1 MDKKPDKW
9 TTFLRGL
16 HLTVE
21 AQRIFEIAR
30 RLREGESVN
39 SLVAKGSRPGLAGT
53 GTIKKVKRLL
63 EAGELAPL
71 LDSFGQHPFPDPH
84 IAGLEGFL
92 KGQLANEFESALS
105 ELSVERLVNDE
116 KHPEFW
122 PVSVALRS
130 SELPVAQWL
139 WAHLEGHRLSDLFHS
154 WIDTTSRL
162 LWLRKEAAVRLL
174 EQAEAA
180 TKLALVADSARTGPG
195 IRLRILLRILDWATD
210 QVEGSKAGP
219 VEMNIASG
227 SRWPYHEAALV
238 WHGPEVAV
246 GTKVEMELAQGAL
259 RQLAISWASDE
270 SIRQIM
276 TASQNADYALRELLE
291 SIEHFDPTSLEKGKC
306 IGCAEVTCD

>member
-9 TTFLRGL
+9 IIFLRGL

-21 AQRIFEIAR
+21 AQRVFEIAR

-53 GTIKKVKRLL
+53 GTIWKVKRLL

-71 LDSFGQHPFPDPH
+71 LDYFGQHPFPDPH

-92 KGQLANEFESALS
+92 KGQLANEFETALR

-122 PVSVALRS
+122 PVAVTLRS

-180 TKLALVADSARTGPG
+180 TKLALVSDSSKAGSG

-210 QVEGSKAGP
+210 QVEGSSAGP
-219 VEMNIASG
+219 VEMDIASG
-227 SRWPYHEAALV
+227 SRWPHHEAALV

-270 SIRQIM
+270 SIRQIL
-276 TASQNADYALRELLE
+276 TAIQNADYALRELLE
-291 SIEHFDPTSLEKGKC
+291 SIEHFDPTSLENGKC
-306 IGCAEVTCD
+306 IGCAEVT

>member
-1 MDKKPDKW
+1 
-9 TTFLRGL
+9 
-16 HLTVE
+16 
-21 AQRIFEIAR
+21 
-30 RLREGESVN
+30 
-39 SLVAKGSRPGLAGT
+39 LAGT

-139 WAHLEGHRLSDLFHS
+139 WAHLEGNRLSDLFQS
-154 WIDTTSRL
+154 WIDTTSHL

-174 EQAEAA
+174 EQAEATA
-180 TKLALVADSARTGPG
+180 ELALVSDAAKGGSG
-195 IRLRILLRILDWATD
+195 IRLRILLRIFDWATD
-210 QVEGSKAGP
+210 QVEGSAAGP
-219 VEMNIASG
+219 VSMNIASG
-227 SRWPYHEAALV
+227 SRWLYHEAALV
-238 WHGPEVAV
+238 WNGPEVAV
-246 GTKVEMELAQGAL
+246 GTKVEMKLAQDAL

-270 SIRQIM
+270 SIRQIL
-276 TASQNADYALRELLE
+276 TAIQNADYALRELLE
-291 SIEHFDPTSLEKGKC
+291 SIEHFDPTSLENGKC
-306 IGCAEVTCD
+306 IGCAEVTSD

>member
-16 HLTVE
+16 HITVE

-30 RLREGESVN
+30 RLREGESVK

-92 KGQLANEFESALS
+92 KGQLANEFETALR

-122 PVSVALRS
+122 PVAVALRS

-180 TKLALVADSARTGPG
+180 TKLALVSDSAKSGSG

-259 RQLAISWASDE
+259 GQLAIIWASDE
-270 SIRQIM
+270 SIRQIL

-306 IGCAEVTCD
+306 IGCAEVI

>member
-16 HLTVE
+16 HITVE
-21 AQRIFEIAR
+21 ALRIFEIAR
-30 RLREGESVN
+30 RLREGASVK

-53 GTIKKVKRLL
+53 GTIRKVKRLL
-63 EAGELAPL
+63 KAGELAPL

-162 LWLRKEAAVRLL
+162 LWLRKEVPVRLL

-259 RQLAISWASDE
+259 RQLAINWASDE
-270 SIRQIM
+270 SIRQILI
-276 TASQNADYALRELLE
+276 ASQNADYALRELLE

-306 IGCAEVTCD
+306 IGCVEVTSG

>member
-53 GTIKKVKRLL
+53 GTIKKVKKLL

-92 KGQLANEFESALS
+92 KGQLANEFETALR

-122 PVSVALRS
+122 PVFVALRS

-139 WAHLEGHRLSDLFHS
+139 WAHLEGHHLSDLFQS
-154 WIDTTSRL
+154 WIDTTSHL
-162 LWLRKEAAVRLL
+162 LWLRKEAAVRLF
-174 EQAEAA
+174 EQAETT
-180 TKLALVADSARTGPG
+180 TKLALVADAAKGGSG
-195 IRLRILLRILDWATD
+195 IRLRILLRIFDWATD
-210 QVEGSKAGP
+210 QVEGSAAGP
-219 VEMNIASG
+219 VEMDIASG
-227 SRWPYHEAALV
+227 SRWPHHEAALV

-270 SIRQIM
+270 SIRQIL
-276 TASQNADYALRELLE
+276 TAIQNADYALRELLE

-306 IGCAEVTCD
+306 IGCAEVA